1 MENASSNCATAGL
14 LTINQ
19 EKFVMILDS
28 FRQDVRVGLRVL
40 FKDKTFCFLAVLV
53 LGLGIGAATTQFT
66 IVNAI
71 VLRGF
76 SFPHP
81 EQLMSVGLI
90 DPKGSDQNNN
100 FGLGNIPTAQDYED
114 LKAAQKSFSMIGG
127 YLNGSTINVSYKN
140 NPQRYT
146 GAYVTEDFFKIIG
159 VSPVLGRDFTAEDN
173 KPGAEKV
180 AILGD
185 EIWRR
190 DFGADR
196 NIVGQSVRIN
206 GKAATIIGVMP
217 PNFKFPVSE
226 ELWTPLYNEFPP
238 QPRGDLRLG
247 ANNNAPAMMGRLKPG
262 VNLDQANAEFIALAR
277 HLAQDNPKTNH
288 DLTSASV
295 QPLLHTFTGVQ
306 FRQTVWAM
314 LAAVILVLLIACVNV
329 MNMQFGRAALR
340 AKELAIRGAL
350 GATQWRLV
358 RQMLTESLVV
368 AVFGA
373 VAGVIIAYWAVDF
386 FVRSINTLPQ
396 PVPYY
401 WKFTIDGSVLA
412 FAVVITLLA
421 TIVSGLVPAFL
432 SARGNAAE
440 IMKEGGRGNS
450 NRLVNLITR
459 VLVVGQIALTAGL
472 LIAATL
478 EIKSIRNQMKLD
490 YGYDENAVYAA
501 RMALMEGAYPS
512 EDSRREF
519 FQRAVSALRT
529 NSQFEFAAMSSRFRM
544 TFDGQGQY
552 EVDGQNYLTDRDRP
566 RGNFESV
573 SDNYFSTL
581 GLKILEGRDFTVD
594 DMDSKQ
600 PVAIVNASFARK
612 YWGNQ
617 SAIGHQVRIFN
628 PAQPQPWRTI
638 VGVVPDTLMQ
648 GPFDQQTEGVGMY
661 MPLLGASPAPQ
672 FCTILVRPRA
682 GQRADNLGPALSRAV
697 AELDSNL
704 PTYFA
709 GTPGRY
715 HNEILSGNRI
725 VATLFTIFGIVA
737 FILSA
742 VGLYGVMSFSVNQR
756 TQEFGI
762 RMALG
767 ADAARIFRMVMTQGA
782 WQLAIGLVL
791 GAGGIALLL
800 GVVAAAALKNILF
813 KVNALDPSIYFAVA
827 GLLTL
832 VAAVSCF
839 VPARRATRVNPV
851 EALRYE

>member
-1 MENASSNCATAGL
+1 
-14 LTINQ
+14 
-19 EKFVMILDS
+19 MILDS
-28 FRQDVRVGLRVL
+28 FRQDVRIGLRVL
-40 FKDKTFCFLAVLV
+40 FKEKSFCFLAVLV
-53 LGLGIGAATTQFT
+53 LGLGIGGATTQFT
-66 IVNAI
+66 VVNAI

-90 DPKGSDQNNN
+90 DPKASAPNNN
-100 FGLGNIPTAQDYED
+100 FGFGVIPSAQDYED
-114 LKAAQKSFSMIGG
+114 LRNAQQSFSQMAA
-127 YLNGSTINVSYKN
+127 YLSGSTINVTYKN

-146 GAYVTEDFFKIIG
+146 GAYVTEDLFKMLG
-159 VSPVLGRDFTAEDN
+159 VSPIMGRDFTAGDN
-173 KPGAEKV
+173 TPGAPKV
-180 AILGD
+180 TILSH
-185 EIWRR
+185 EIWQR
-190 DFGADR
+190 DFNGDR
-196 NIVGQSVRIN
+196 NIIGQSVRIN

-217 PNFKFPVSE
+217 PNFKFPQAE
-226 ELWTPLYNEFPP
+226 ELWTPLYNEYPP

-247 ANNNAPAMMGRLKPG
+247 ASNNAPAVMGRLTPG
-262 VNLDQANAEFIALAR
+262 VTLDQANAEFIALAR
-277 HLAQDNPKTNH
+277 HLAEDNPKTNQNF
-288 DLTSASV
+288 TSASV
-295 QPLLHTFTGVQ
+295 QPLLNAFTGVQ
-306 FRQTVWAM
+306 FRQQVWGM

-350 GATQWRLV
+350 GATRWRIV

-373 VAGVIIAYWAVDF
+373 IAGVIIAYWSLDF
-386 FVRSINTLPQ
+386 FVRAINTLPF
-396 PVPYY
+396 PAPYY
-401 WKFTIDGSVLA
+401 WRFTIDGPVLV
-412 FAVVITLLA
+412 FTVVITLLA
-421 TIVSGLVPAFL
+421 TIASGLVPAFL

-440 IMKEGGRGNS
+440 MMKEGGRGNS

-459 VLVVGQIALTAGL
+459 ILVVGQIALTAGL

-501 RMALMEGAYPS
+501 RMGLMEGAYPN
-512 EDSRREF
+512 EDARREF
-519 FQRAVSALRT
+519 FKRAVRSLRA
-529 NSQFEFAAMSSRFRM
+529 NPQLDFAAMSSRFRM
-544 TFDGQGQY
+544 TFDAQGQY

-594 DMDSKQ
+594 DVDSKQ

-628 PAQPQPWRTI
+628 PGEPQPWRTI
-638 VGVVPDTLMQ
+638 VGVVPDMLMQ
-648 GPFDQQTEGVGMY
+648 GPFDQQTNSVGFY

-672 FCTILVRPRA
+672 FLTILARPRA
-682 GQRADNLGPALSRAV
+682 GQRADTLGPALSIAV
-697 AELDSNL
+697 AEIDSNL

-709 GTPGRY
+709 GTPGRF
-715 HNEILSGNRI
+715 HNEILSANRI
-725 VATLFTIFGIVA
+725 IATLFTIFGIVA

-762 RMALG
+762 RMELG
-767 ADAARIFRMVMTQGA
+767 AD
-782 WQLAIGLVL
+782 
-791 GAGGIALLL
+791 
-800 GVVAAAALKNILF
+800 AAAALKNILF
-813 KVNALDPSIYFAVA
+813 RVNALDPTIYFAVA
-827 GLLTL
+827 GMLTL
-832 VAAVSCF
+832 VAAASCF
-839 VPARRATRVNPV
+839 VPARRATRVDPMV
-851 EALRYE
+851 ALRY

>member
-1 MENASSNCATAGL
+1 
-14 LTINQ
+14 
-19 EKFVMILDS
+19 MILDS

-53 LGLGIGAATTQFT
+53 LGLGIGGATTQFT
-66 IVNAI
+66 IVDAI

-81 EQLMSVGLI
+81 EQLMSVGLM
-90 DPKGSDQNNN
+90 DPKASDQNNN

-114 LKAAQKSFSMIGG
+114 LKATQKSFSMMAG
-127 YLNGSTINVSYKN
+127 YLNGSTVNVTYKN

-146 GAYVTEDFFKIIG
+146 GGYVTEDFFKIIG
-159 VSPVLGRDFTAEDN
+159 VSPVLGRDFTAADN

-180 AILGD
+180 TILGD
-185 EIWRR
+185 EIWQR
-190 DFGADR
+190 DFGADP
-196 NIVGQSVRIN
+196 NVVGQSVRIN
-206 GKAATIIGVMP
+206 GKSATIIGVMP

-247 ANNNAPAMMGRLKPG
+247 ASNNAPAVMGRLKAG
-262 VNLDQANAEFIALAR
+262 VTIDQANAEFITLAR
-277 HLAQDNPKTNH
+277 HLAEDNPKTNQN
-288 DLTSASV
+288 LTSASV
-295 QPLLHTFTGVQ
+295 QPLLNTFTGVQ

-373 VAGVIIAYWAVDF
+373 IAGVIIAYWAIDF
-386 FVRSINTLPQ
+386 YVRSINALPF
-396 PVPYY
+396 PAPYY
-401 WKFTIDGSVLA
+401 WKFTIDGSVLVFTVA
-412 FAVVITLLA
+412 ITLLA
-421 TIVSGLVPAFL
+421 TIASGLVPAFL

-450 NRLVNLITR
+450 SRLVNIITR
-459 VLVVGQIALTAGL
+459 VLVVGQIALTAAL

-490 YGYDENAVYAA
+490 YGYDENGIYAA

-519 FQRAVSALRT
+519 FQRAVRALQA
-529 NSQFEFAAMSSRFRM
+529 NSQFKSAAMSSRFRM
-544 TFDGQGQY
+544 TFDSQGQY

-573 SDNYFSTL
+573 SDNYFTTL

-594 DMDSKQ
+594 DVDSKQ

-628 PAQPQPWRTI
+628 PGQPQPWRTI

-648 GPFDQQTEGVGMY
+648 GPFDQQTESVGFY

-682 GQRADNLGPALSRAV
+682 GQRADTLGPALSRAV

-709 GTPGRY
+709 GTPGRF
-715 HNEILSGNRI
+715 HNEILSANRI
-725 VATLFTIFGIVA
+725 IATLFTIFGIVA

-800 GVVAAAALKNILF
+800 GVIAAAALKNILF
-813 KVNALDPSIYFAVA
+813 KVNALDPTIYFAVA

-839 VPARRATRVNPV
+839 VPARRATRVDPV
-851 EALRYE
+851 AALRYE